1 MLSLACIAWSC
12 CSLITGHTNSLLV
25 LGLMRALLG
34 GLQGAFEPAAFSM
47 VSDQF
52 EDKEKPLANSV
63 LTTAPFVGGG
73 LTAFN
78 IMLIATVGWR
88 NTISAMGV
96 LGLIFGVVS
105 LLFMKEPERAKPEEG
120 EEDCQVTEPVF
131 EKFKN
136 SFKNM
141 WQNPVTRY
149 CSLAGGFRTMITFSC
164 DYFLPLFFVLSY
176 PDYKT

>member
-1 MLSLACIAWSC
+1 M
-12 CSLITGHTNSLLV
+12 
-25 LGLMRALLG
+25 
-34 GLQGAFEPAAFSM
+34 
-47 VSDQF
+47 
-52 EDKEKPLANSV
+52 

-88 NTISAMGV
+88 NTITAMGC
-96 LGLIFGVVS
+96 LGLLFGGAS
-105 LLFMKEPERAKPEEG
+105 LLFMKEPERVKSA
-120 EEDCQVTEPVF
+120 EDDCEVPEPVF
-131 EKFKN
+131 TKFKN

-164 DYFLPLFFVLSY
+164 DYFLPLFFILSY
-176 PDYKT
+176 PQFKTQFSVLYGTT

>member
-1 MLSLACIAWSC
+1 M
-12 CSLITGHTNSLLV
+12 
-25 LGLMRALLG
+25 
-34 GLQGAFEPAAFSM
+34 
-47 VSDQF
+47 
-52 EDKEKPLANSV
+52 

-141 WQNPVTRY
+141 W
-149 CSLAGGFRTMITFSC
+149 
-164 DYFLPLFFVLSY
+164 
-176 PDYKT
+176 